1 MAATSPDPTAS
12 TLPPIP
18 PLPLPTP
25 PTKRKRP
32 TPSALSRSSHLFHP
46 YRSIGHIIGP
56 HPFHLSTLG
65 STRLLHSITGRTF
78 SIYNLDRIRTVL
90 TSQPAP
96 HPISCITAAGRDL
109 TAVGAGRELVVYRRQ
124 EVVERVGG
132 HGGAVYMV
140 RQWGAHHL
148 LTVDDTQ
155 TLRVWDMRLLHL
167 TKQREVGPWEL
178 PLKTEADD
186 PPPPTPPPPLFSM
199 GEEEKEGAT
208 TQLHRAC
215 IATLDLRAF
224 DLTASPSAPTQSLR
238 LPSTSRLTCL
248 VHPPT
253 FVNKVLMAFST
264 GLLLLYNLHTRT
276 PIHAYYPVQSF
287 LTSHLTSLSSSSPTS
302 PLLTPP
308 PSSPPA
314 PSITALTTSP
324 SPGVISLGTS
334 SGLILQFSLD
344 SSTVLSAFH
353 QHWGEVTSLSYRT
366 DGWPHLL
373 SGTKQG
379 HLLTWHLG
387 EWEEGGRGEEGEVG
401 GGAGRWR
408 RRPGF
413 HSSTLWC
420 HEGEVVSACY
430 LHMEPLVVTSGVDNA
445 LRMYSV
451 EDAEGQL
458 RLLKSRTGHTR
469 HPRFVRWLAR
479 EDTNKHSDPLL
490 LTGGE
495 GGSMRL
501 WSLRR
506 DEESRELG
514 RRKVAPRSKRQ
525 MMVEEGGVEQGGGG
539 GGVEREEMPAVTSFA
554 VAMTPRAKDYS
565 NVLSAHAGDAAVR
578 GWSTEM
584 GSVAVLGFVN
594 PMEGLSAA
602 TSVEVSGCGQW
613 GVVGRADGR
622 VEMYAMESG
631 NYRGKFPDQQG
642 QGQGRRRQRKGQLHT
657 LDDLLKGEQVVQWG
671 RKQKAEVEE
680 KAEPTPPQDGGGHTA
695 AVTGVQMDGMNQW
708 LLTGSLDCTLKV
720 WSVSSRTLAHTLP
733 LSSGVARLLYH
744 RDNDLF
750 AVATDGY
757 ELRVYDNSSTSAT
770 SPPTL
775 IRRFTSHRHPI
786 TDLAFSPRG
795 HLLLSSSLSGLVL
808 VHDLVGSALVD
819 VLRFSSAVL
828 SLAMS
833 PLGDAIA
840 TSHVG
845 SVGVMVWMSKT
856 WVGDAWDE
864 AREGEE
870 VELDDADDTDA
881 PAHLPAPP
889 TTPHPTPSADAEDP
903 SLFGLIT
910 FSSLPRNR
918 WHALLHLDEL
928 RQRNRARDVDLT
940 RNDAAPF
947 FLSTLDTD
955 PTHSTPLPPP
965 TTSAKGR
972 MIRSGGVLP
981 DPPLVAQLRAGRALA
996 AASDGSVL
1004 AVYEAYEGV
1013 TAELLEMSAAALDG
1027 LVRALAPHERQ
1038 REWFVLWLEYFV
1050 AVLGSGRHFEFVQG
1064 LQLRLLQV
1072 QGLEMRREGEEV
1084 RRLIQRLTA
1093 VQRKGWERLER
1104 ALMKNSALVNHLAR
1118 IS

>member
-420 HEGEVVSACY
+420 Q
-430 LHMEPLVVTSGVDNA
+430 T
-445 LRMYSV
+445 
-451 EDAEGQL
+451 
-458 RLLKSRTGHTR
+458 
-469 HPRFVRWLAR
+469 
-479 EDTNKHSDPLL
+479 
-490 LTGGE
+490 
-495 GGSMRL
+495 
-501 WSLRR
+501 
-506 DEESRELG
+506 
-514 RRKVAPRSKRQ
+514 
-525 MMVEEGGVEQGGGG
+525 
-539 GGVEREEMPAVTSFA
+539 
-554 VAMTPRAKDYS
+554 
-565 NVLSAHAGDAAVR
+565 
-578 GWSTEM
+578 
-584 GSVAVLGFVN
+584 
-594 PMEGLSAA
+594 
-602 TSVEVSGCGQW
+602 
-613 GVVGRADGR
+613 
-622 VEMYAMESG
+622 
-631 NYRGKFPDQQG
+631 
-642 QGQGRRRQRKGQLHT
+642 
-657 LDDLLKGEQVVQWG
+657 
-671 RKQKAEVEE
+671 
-680 KAEPTPPQDGGGHTA
+680 PTPPPPTS
-695 AVTGVQMDGMNQW
+695 TGP
-708 LLTGSLDCTLKV
+708 
-720 WSVSSRTLAHTLP
+720 LAPSPPPPAKT
-733 LSSGVARLLYH
+733 
-744 RDNDLF
+744 
-750 AVATDGY
+750 
-757 ELRVYDNSSTSAT
+757 T
-770 SPPTL
+770 SPPT
-775 IRRFTSHRHPI
+775 
-786 TDLAFSPRG
+786 
-795 HLLLSSSLSGLVL
+795 
-808 VHDLVGSALVD
+808 
-819 VLRFSSAVL
+819 
-828 SLAMS
+828 
-833 PLGDAIA
+833 
-840 TSHVG
+840 
-845 SVGVMVWMSKT
+845 
-856 WVGDAWDE
+856 
-864 AREGEE
+864 
-870 VELDDADDTDA
+870 
-881 PAHLPAPP
+881 PP
-889 TTPHPTPSADAEDP
+889 GPTPSA
-903 SLFGLIT
+903 
-910 FSSLPRNR
+910 
-918 WHALLHLDEL
+918 
-928 RQRNRARDVDLT
+928 
-940 RNDAAPF
+940 
-947 FLSTLDTD
+947 
-955 PTHSTPLPPP
+955 STPLTTATTPIAP
-965 TTSAKGR
+965 TPS
-972 MIRSGGVLP
+972 SSS
-981 DPPLVAQLRAGRALA
+981 
-996 AASDGSVL
+996 SDGRRARPTPTHPS
-1004 AVYEAYEGV
+1004 ACAP
-1013 TAELLEMSAAALDG
+1013 TATPPHTTHSHVASPSARTGWARRGSSNAPSQTAQKGPRWRRRRSSCGRSRRRPALG
-1027 LVRALAPHERQ
+1027 
-1038 REWFVLWLEYFV
+1038 
-1050 AVLGSGRHFEFVQG
+1050 
-1064 LQLRLLQV
+1064 
-1072 QGLEMRREGEEV
+1072 GEEQGE
-1084 RRLIQRLTA
+1084 L
-1093 VQRKGWERLER
+1093 GWGWG
-1104 ALMKNSALVNHLAR
+1104 
-1118 IS
+1118 